1 MNDSPIPA
9 ADLDLLCQRYGIALS
24 YRDIWFHDHA
34 TPEATKRALLAA
46 MGVPLEGPDAGQMPP
61 TGTPAFVHIEGD
73 PEPVL
78 TFAGSTL
85 ATTAPWR
92 WKLTLEHGAVREG
105 ECEASFTPDGPAEA
119 AARGGS
125 SAVAAATAD
134 ASASLPE
141 TARGRWQVTCNG
153 VTADLPFGYHV
164 LSLHAV
170 EGPGGSTA
178 ARTAHRSRASAAAA
192 HTVEL
197 IACPQRCSPIP
208 GPEGARHFGPAI
220 QLYSLRS
227 RRNWGIGDFTDLASL
242 ARIASA
248 QGASFIGVNP
258 LHELF
263 ADRPQVASPYSP
275 SSRLAVNT
283 LYVDVE
289 AVEEFVTTREARAF
303 VSEPAFAAR
312 LAALRATELVDYAA
326 VAAAKR
332 EVLALLYAAFRRDH
346 LAHDTPR
353 AQAFRT
359 FVLERRG
366 ELADA
371 ARFDA
376 LQARFAKEHGAWGWP
391 VWGDEYRDRAHAR
404 VEALAA
410 ELATDIDYHLYLQW
424 QADLQLAH
432 AAQVAR
438 EAGMAI
444 GLYRDL
450 AVGANPG
457 GAETWHDPQRF
468 ARGVHVG
475 APPDEFNQAGQ
486 DWGLPPWIP
495 HRLATD
501 GFRAFR
507 ELVAANMRHAGG
519 LRIDHVMG
527 LARLYWIPEGAAASE
542 GAYVRYPL
550 REMVG
555 VLALESRRHGALVVG
570 EDLGTVPDDFRA
582 TTSGAGIVSYRVLY
596 FERAPDGDFLAPTA
610 YPVQALVTISTHD
623 LPTLEGYWQGTDLG
637 VRDALALFPSPEL
650 RERLFADRAADRE
663 RLPRAL
669 AREGLPAPD
678 PTARALTRDEVAGVH
693 AYVARTPCALMT
705 LQLED
710 VFGQTEQANVP
721 ATTEDMQPNWRR
733 KTPLDL
739 EDWDADGRFAAICA
753 AIRAQRP
760 APA

>member
-1 MNDSPIPA
+1 MNDSPITA
-9 ADLDLLCQRYGIALS
+9 ADLDVLCQRYGIALS

-46 MGVPLEGPDAGQMPP
+46 MGVALDGPAAGSAPQP
-61 TGTPAFVHIEGD
+61 GTPALVHIEGEPD
-73 PEPVL
+73 PEVALPAHVG
-78 TFAGSTL
+78 TPGGSL
-85 ATTAPWR
+85 R
-92 WKLTLEHGAVREG
+92 WKLELEHGAIREG
-105 ECEASFTPDGPAEA
+105 DARLVPAAAGAEA
-119 AARGGS
+119 RVQCEGLA
-125 SAVAAATAD
+125 
-134 ASASLPE
+134 
-141 TARGRWQVTCNG
+141 Q
-153 VTADLPFGYHV
+153 DLPFGYHALTLTGDGRTV
-164 LSLHAV
+164 HA
-170 EGPGGSTA
+170 
-178 ARTAHRSRASAAAA
+178 
-192 HTVEL
+192 VEL
-197 IACPQRCSPIP
+197 IACPQRCSPVP

-220 QLYSLRS
+220 QLYALRS
-227 RRNWGIGDFTDLASL
+227 RRNWGIGDFTDLAEL
-242 ARIASA
+242 ARLAAA

-263 ADRPQVASPYSP
+263 ADRPQEASPYSP

-283 LYVDVE
+283 LYIDIE
-289 AVEEFVTTREARAF
+289 AVAEYATTAEAQALVT
-303 VSEPAFAAR
+303 SPGFAAR
-312 LAALRATELVDYAA
+312 LAALRASLLVDYVG

-353 AQAFRT
+353 AQAFRA
-359 FVLERRG
+359 FAAERRQDLG
-366 ELADA
+366 NA

-391 VWGDEYRDRAHAR
+391 VWADDYRDRTHAR
-404 VEALAA
+404 VEALAG
-410 ELATDIDYHLYLQW
+410 ELATEIDYHLYLQW

-432 AAQVAR
+432 AAKVAKD
-438 EAGMAI
+438 AGMTI

-450 AVGANPG
+450 AVGANSG

-486 DWGLPPWIP
+486 DWGLPPWVP
-495 HRLATD
+495 HRLAAD

-527 LARLYWIPEGAAASE
+527 LARLYWIPAGASAAE

-582 TTSGAGIVSYRVLY
+582 VTSGAGILSYRVLY
-596 FERAPDGDFLAPTA
+596 FERGQDGEFLAPVA
-610 YPVQALVTISTHD
+610 YPVPALVTISTHD
-623 LPTLEGYWQGTDLG
+623 LPTLEGYWQGTDLAA
-637 VRDALALFPSPEL
+637 RDALALFPSPEL
-650 RERLFADRAADRE
+650 RDRLYVDRAADRE

-669 AREGLPAPD
+669 AREGLAAPAP
-678 PTARALTRDEVAGVH
+678 TAPALTRDEAAAVH
-693 AYVARTPCALMT
+693 AYVARTPCVMMT

-710 VFGQTEQANVP
+710 VFGQTEQANLP

-733 KTPLDL
+733 KVPLDL
-739 EDWDADGRFAAICA
+739 EDWTADGRFAATCA

-760 APA
+760 PP